1 LQITTRRI
9 TTLVLVML
17 LVIAVST
24 SGAVSPIQA
33 QAETG
38 KGTDVFK
45 VILSLF
51 DIQPTTGDVVAIVTV
66 NGESKVKFF
75 ETANIAINA
84 SAGGGIQQYVATFP
98 NVNVN
103 VGDEYKACALLLAD
117 VSADSLLCKTGF
129 NSPAKRPEFIDLS
142 LATGSEESS
151 AIGATPPPAADEEED
166 SADEEKDSADEEKD
180 SADEEKDSAD
190 EEEDSADEIA
200 PVTPTP
206 EA

>member
-1 LQITTRRI
+1 M
-9 TTLVLVML
+9 TLALVML
-17 LVIAVST
+17 MVVAVST
-24 SGAVSPIQA
+24 SGAVNPIPA
-33 QAETG
+33 QGETG

-66 NGESKVKFF
+66 NGESKVKAF

-84 SAGGGIQQYVATFP
+84 TEGGGIQQYIATFP

-103 VGDEYKACALLLAD
+103 VGDEYKACALLLREL
-117 VSADSLLCKTGF
+117 SADSLLCKTGF

-142 LATGSEESS
+142 LATGSEASS
-151 AIGATPPPAADEEED
+151 ALEASPPAETEEADEEEV
-166 SADEEKDSADEEKD
+166 DEEE
-180 SADEEKDSAD
+180 AD
-190 EEEDSADEIA
+190 EEEVDEEEEEADEVA

>member
-1 LQITTRRI
+1 MLNTLQITRRRI
-9 TTLVLVML
+9 ITLSLVMAM
-17 LVIAVST
+17 VISVST
-24 SGAVSPIQA
+24 LGAVGPIQA
-33 QAETG
+33 QGETG

-51 DIQPTTGDVVAIVTV
+51 DITPTTGDVVAIVTV

-75 ETANIAINA
+75 ETENIAMNA
-84 SAGGGIQQYVATFP
+84 STGGGIQQYIATFP

-142 LATGSEESS
+142 LATGSEASS
-151 AIGATPPPAADEEED
+151 AIGAPPAEDVEEELDVEEEEADDEEEE
-166 SADEEKDSADEEKD
+166 AD
-180 SADEEKDSAD
+180 D
-190 EEEDSADEIA
+190 EEEADEVA
-200 PVTPTP
+200 PVTPPP

>member
-1 LQITTRRI
+1 LKITTRRI
-9 TTLVLVML
+9 TTLALVML
-17 LVIAVST
+17 MVIAVST

-33 QAETG
+33 QGETG

-45 VILSLF
+45 VILSMF

-66 NGESKVKFF
+66 NGESKVKTF
-75 ETANIAINA
+75 ETANIAVNA
-84 SAGGGIQQYVATFP
+84 TTGGGIQQYIATFP

-117 VSADSLLCKTGF
+117 VNADSLLCKTGF

-142 LATGSEESS
+142 LATGSEASS
-151 AIGATPPPAADEEED
+151 AIEAPPAEEVEVEEEEEEEADDEEVEEEEEEADEV
-166 SADEEKDSADEEKD
+166 
-180 SADEEKDSAD
+180 
-190 EEEDSADEIA
+190 A
-200 PVTPTP
+200 PVTPPP

>member
-9 TTLVLVML
+9 TTLALVML
-17 LVIAVST
+17 MVIAVST
-24 SGAVSPIQA
+24 SGAASPI

-51 DIQPTTGDVVAIVTV
+51 DITPTTGDVVAIVTV
-66 NGESKVKFF
+66 NGESKVKTF

-84 SAGGGIQQYVATFP
+84 TTGGGIQQYIATFP

-117 VSADSLLCKTGF
+117 VGADNLICKTGF

-151 AIGATPPPAADEEED
+151 AIGATPPPADEEKD

-190 EEEDSADEIA
+190 EIA